1 MSRKELYPDLYAP
14 TAFTSSSSPTGF
26 ASYAQMDNSL
36 MEAYRDRNRQRGL
49 DDSSDSDDSD
59 LEPYRGGG
67 GAVVANT
74 GRRASPTSAVITLS
88 TTSEEEDDDDEE
100 EELHNRHRVSTGEM
114 PNTVVVV
121 DDDDEDD
128 DDNDDDDTID
138 TLDLNRLDSYPLKC
152 DPPVCTPGPTSAL
165 TAHTLFSLL
174 SLSLST
180 LFSVSRVLRQ
190 YCALEGVAVQ
200 GRSKKCVALSLCTR
214 AHTHD
219 TRTTHATRHTTH
231 THTPDHRRVEWFSYS
246 DRRQGLRQRDP
257 GVQR

>member
-1 MSRKELYPDLYAP
+1 MSRKELDPDLYAP
-14 TAFTSSSSPTGF
+14 TAFTSSSSPTGY
-26 ASYAQMDNSL
+26 ASYAQMDDSL

-88 TTSEEEDDDDEE
+88 TTSEEEDDEEEEE

-114 PNTVVVV
+114 PNTVV

-152 DPPVCTPGPTSAL
+152 DPPPGLHPWS
-165 TAHTLFSLL
+165 HFSPDSSHSLL
-174 SLSLST
+174 SSLS
-180 LFSVSRVLRQ
+180 
-190 YCALEGVAVQ
+190 
-200 GRSKKCVALSLCTR
+200 RSQLCS
-214 AHTHD
+214 
-219 TRTTHATRHTTH
+219 
-231 THTPDHRRVEWFSYS
+231 PY
-246 DRRQGLRQRDP
+246 P
-257 GVQR
+257 GC

>member
-1 MSRKELYPDLYAP
+1 MSRKELDPDLYAP
-14 TAFTSSSSPTGF
+14 TAFTSSSSPTGY

-74 GRRASPTSAVITLS
+74 GRRALPTLAVINLS
-88 TTSEEEDDDDEE
+88 TTSEEDDDEEEE

-114 PNTVVVV
+114 PNTVVD
-121 DDDDEDD
+121 DDDDED
-128 DDNDDDDTID
+128 DDDDTID

-152 DPPVCTPGPTSAL
+152 DRPLPPGPNSAL
-165 TAHTLFSLL
+165 TAHTLFFL

-200 GRSKKCVALSLCTR
+200 GRSKKCVTR
-214 AHTHD
+214 HAARHAARHTQHTPHD
-219 TRTTHATRHTTH
+219 THAGPQTC
-231 THTPDHRRVEWFSYS
+231 
-246 DRRQGLRQRDP
+246 
-257 GVQR
+257 